1 MGYGPDSP
9 QVNNYYRQEVF
20 MRVRRVG
27 KPLGVRDPVKV
38 AARRKALTDSL
49 IGNLNAN
56 VLKDN
61 PEPSETTEN
70 ISKNGDSDDKRP
82 TE

>member
-1 MGYGPDSP
+1 MKLTIG
-9 QVNNYYRQEVF
+9 E
-20 MRVRRVG
+20 
-27 KPLGVRDPVKV
+27 
-38 AARRKALTDSL
+38 ALV
-49 IGNLNAN
+49 GNLNAN

-61 PEPSETTEN
+61 PEQSETTEN

>member
-1 MGYGPDSP
+1 
-9 QVNNYYRQEVF
+9 
-20 MRVRRVG
+20 MRKRRVG
-27 KPLGVRDPVKV
+27 KPIGVRDPVK
-38 AARRKALTDSL
+38 AAANRKALAAAL
-49 IGNLNAN
+49 IRNLNAN

-61 PEPSETTEN
+61 PEPPDPTEN

>member
-1 MGYGPDSP
+1 
-9 QVNNYYRQEVF
+9 
-20 MRVRRVG
+20 MRKRRVG
-27 KPLGVRDPVKV
+27 KPIGVRDSVK
-38 AARRKALTDSL
+38 AEARHKRLIDSL

-61 PEPSETTEN
+61 PEQSETAEN

-82 TE
+82 TR